1 MFGLFNRK
9 PLLDPSSVDWILA
22 VQDWIY
28 DPDNGPGLKPSGRL
42 ICPDNESFP
51 GRASS
56 VEEKATLLLEQ
67 IQAHAGIAHWPC
79 TAIAQEHAQH
89 LQDQQ
94 ALADD
99 RLYIVYPAGAIGD
112 TQALIATMVQQLAA
126 HLARQASTPPPAD
139 EEQWPLVVELLGIQL
154 GFGVMFANSAFAFR
168 GGCGGCRTPNRAV
181 YLSQDEATF
190 ALALFCQ
197 THNIDQSLAFKH
209 LKKHLPPIYR
219 RAAKN
224 LTDMNPRQ
232 HQNKRLETN

>member
-1 MFGLFNRK
+1 MFGLFNPK

-22 VQDWIY
+22 IQDWIY
-28 DPDNGPGLKPSGRL
+28 DPDNGPGLKLSGRL
-42 ICPDNESFP
+42 VCPNNEDFP

-56 VEEKATLLLEQ
+56 VEEKASLLLEQ
-67 IQAHAGIAHWPC
+67 IQAHAGLAHWPC
-79 TAIAQEHAQH
+79 TAITQEDVQH

-94 ALADD
+94 ALADNQ
-99 RLYIVYPAGAIGD
+99 RYIVYPASAVGD

-126 HLARQASTPPPAD
+126 HLVRQASTPPPAD

-190 ALALFCQ
+190 ALALFCH
-197 THNIDQSLAFKH
+197 THSIDRSQVFKH

-224 LTDMNPRQ
+224 IHATLPSKTQ
-232 HQNKRLETN
+232 LKRLEIS